1 MSPRRALA
9 VRRAAVIRCRHLVVR
24 LLVPLAVL
32 AAGVWLLLERYST
45 YPAFWFDEGYKAN
58 AARTLA
64 ELGRFAS
71 RSANGLIPYD
81 PGISGGP
88 ADIGAMA
95 LSFTLFGVNIMAA
108 RAPAVC
114 FGLAALIALYGL
126 VGRLHGP
133 RTAALTCL
141 WVLAAPPLD
150 GVSLVLFARQAL
162 AEVPALSLWLCGLYV
177 HQRAASRHSPHGGP
191 VTAALLAGVLWGLA
205 VLSRQQWALTLGPAL
220 LVWIGLSVDWQ
231 SPDWPRRAGR
241 AVLPVLVMIG
251 TVVAWKAVEYVDSPA
266 TLRAENLAMAFE
278 ATRTNLLTG
287 LWGRRLTGTPW
298 LMVAMMAGAAA
309 GTAVWLYVRR
319 RSMSADRRRFHLFL
333 ATGACA
339 HAVWFALFSV
349 GWPRYAFPGVF
360 FALVSMAII
369 SADVCGLVGFRRPAP
384 RFAVWLAACAVL
396 GAAAMAQAP
405 GPATL
410 RPDAAAEMAA
420 AVTSLV
426 PRDAIIESWESEIG
440 ALIGPERVHAPHQR
454 YLFEAIRMRSHE
466 GRPIALRYDVLQ
478 RDPAFLIRGPFAA
491 LARVYDEAR
500 LAECFRAVMTVEP
513 YTLFERS
520 GCRPVSG
527 GASADR

>member
-1 MSPRRALA
+1 M
-9 VRRAAVIRCRHLVVR
+9 
-24 LLVPLAVL
+24 PLAVL
-32 AAGVWLLLERYST
+32 AAGLWLLLERYST

-71 RSANGLIPYD
+71 RSADGLIPYD

-88 ADIGAMA
+88 ADIGAVA
-95 LSFTLFGVNIMAA
+95 LSFTLFGVNVMAA

-114 FGLAALIALYGL
+114 FGLAALLALYGL

-150 GVSLVLFARQAL
+150 GVSLVLLGRQAL
-162 AEVPALSLWLCGLYV
+162 AEVPALALWLCGLYV
-177 HQRAASRHSPHGGP
+177 HQRAASRRSPEGGP

-205 VLSRQQWALTLGPAL
+205 ILSRQQWALTLGPAL
-220 LVWIGLSVDWQ
+220 LVWVVLSVDWP
-231 SPDWPRRAGR
+231 SSDWPRRVRR
-241 AVLPVLVMIG
+241 ASLPVLVTVG
-251 TVVAWKAVEYVDSPA
+251 TVVAWKAVEYVDSPPA
-266 TLRAENLAMAFE
+266 LRAENLAMAFE

-287 LWGRRLTGTPW
+287 LWGRRLTGTAW
-298 LMVAMMAGAAA
+298 LMVAIMAGAAVLA
-309 GTAVWLYVRR
+309 AVWLYVRR
-319 RSMSADRRRFHLFL
+319 RSVSADQRRFHLFVVT
-333 ATGACA
+333 AACA

-360 FALVSMAII
+360 FALVSMAVIG
-369 SADVCGLVGFRRPAP
+369 ADVCGLVASRRTAP
-384 RFAVWLAACAVL
+384 RFAAWLAACAVL
-396 GAAAMAQAP
+396 GAAAVAQAP
-405 GPATL
+405 GPATM
-410 RPDAAAEMAA
+410 RPDAASEMAA
-420 AVTSLV
+420 AVTSRV
-426 PRDAIIESWESEIG
+426 PPDAVIESWESEIG

-466 GRPIALRYDVLQ
+466 GRPIALRYDLLQ

-491 LARVYDEAR
+491 LAHVYDEAR
-500 LAECFRAVMTVEP
+500 LAECFRAVVTVEP

-520 GCRPVSG
+520 SCRPVSR
-527 GASADR
+527 APADR